1 MPLASVDVDGM
12 NTTGIIGRLTQRL
25 RTRTTAFLHDL
36 AMIPVAWLAAFYLQL
51 DFQPISGGDLYLVLG
66 GLVLIVPMQALLFW
80 YYGLYRGVWRF
91 ASLPDM
97 IRIVKAVGIGTLGLM
112 ATVAFVPSMQEV
124 PRAVPVL
131 YGVLLV
137 ALVSGPRFLYRWFK
151 DHHFRLEAG
160 PRVLIVGAG
169 RAGEMLV
176 RELLRTHEGNYQP
189 VAFVDD
195 DLRKRGKE
203 LHGIRVVGP
212 IARIPALVKELWID
226 LIMLAVPSASAGQM
240 RRIVEV
246 CERAGVPFRSVPR
259 LEDLI
264 TGRGSIQQLREI
276 AIEDLLGRAPVDL
289 DWQGIRRGLAGRVIL
304 VTGAGG
310 SIGAELCRQLA
321 RFGAKALVLIENS
334 EYNLYRI
341 ELELR
346 RDHPGVRLY
355 THLCDVRDPVAVD
368 RIMSRY
374 RPQVVFHAAA
384 FKHVPML
391 EGQLREAV
399 SNNVLGTRIVAE
411 AADRCGA
418 HEFVLISTDKA
429 VNPVN
434 VMGATKRAA
443 EIFCQNFD
451 RRSQTRFITVRFGN
465 VLGSA
470 GSVVPLF
477 RQQIESGGPVTVT
490 HPEMMRYFMTISEA
504 CQLIMQAS
512 VIGTGGEI
520 YVLDMGEPVKIRYL
534 AEQMIRLAGKE
545 PDKDIKI
552 AYTGLRPG
560 EKLYEEL
567 FHEKER
573 LTGTG
578 FNKILLSSS
587 RECDWA
593 WLSAL
598 LDELAGAAR
607 AYDEEHL
614 LRVLC
619 ALVPEFEVQTAV
631 PAPAPA
637 RVISLD
643 RSRPR
648 PDA

>member
-1 MPLASVDVDGM
+1 MSAMRTV
-12 NTTGIIGRLTQRL
+12 IQRL

-36 AMIPVAWLAAFYLQL
+36 VMIPAAWLAAFYLQI
-51 DFQPISGGDLYLVLG
+51 DFQPISWRELSYVLA
-66 GLVLIVPMQALLFW
+66 GLVLVVPVQAILFW

-97 IRIVKAVGIGTLGLM
+97 IRIVKAVGIGTLVLM
-112 ATVAFVPSMQEV
+112 ATVALLPPMQGV
-124 PRAVPVL
+124 PRAVPIL

-137 ALVSGPRFLYRWFK
+137 ALVGGPRFLYRWFK

-203 LHGIRVVGP
+203 LHGIRVLGP
-212 IARIPALVKELWID
+212 IHRIPELVRELWID
-226 LIMLAVPSASAGQM
+226 LIMLAVPSANTQQM

-264 TGRGSIQQLREI
+264 TGRGAIQQLREI
-276 AIEDLLGRAPVDL
+276 AIEDLLGREPVDL
-289 DWQGIRRGLAGRVIL
+289 DWQGIRSGLSGRVIL

-310 SIGAELCRQLA
+310 SIGSELCRQLA
-321 RFGAKALVLIENS
+321 RFGARSLVLIENS

-341 ELELR
+341 EMELR
-346 RDHPGVRLY
+346 RDYPDVGVHA
-355 THLCDVRDPVAVD
+355 HLCDIRDPVAVD
-368 RIMSRY
+368 RVMSRH

-443 EIFCQNFD
+443 ELFCQNFD
-451 RRSQTRFITVRFGN
+451 RRSATRFITVRFGN

-477 RQQIESGGPVTVT
+477 RQQIEAGGPVTVT
-490 HPEMMRYFMTISEA
+490 HPEILRYFMTISEA

-512 VIGTGGEI
+512 VIGKGGEI

-545 PDKDIKI
+545 PGKDIEI
-552 AYTGLRPG
+552 VYTGLRPG

-578 FNKILLSSS
+578 FNKILLSAS
-587 RECDWA
+587 RECDWSE
-593 WLSAL
+593 LSTR
-598 LDELAGAAR
+598 LDELERAAR
-607 AYDEEHL
+607 AYDEERL
-614 LRVLC
+614 LRGLC
-619 ALVPEFEVQTAV
+619 MLVPEFEVQTAV
-631 PAPAPA
+631 PGPAPA
-637 RVISLD
+637 RVVALESGRRRAD
-643 RSRPR
+643 T
-648 PDA
+648 

>member
-1 MPLASVDVDGM
+1 MS
-12 NTTGIIGRLTQRL
+12 GIGKLVRPL

-36 AMIPVAWLAAFYLQL
+36 FMIPVAWLAAFSLQL
-51 DFQPISGGDLYLVLG
+51 DFQPIAGGDLAYLLG
-66 GLVLIVPMQALLFW
+66 GLSLVMPLQASLFW

-97 IRIVKAVGIGTLGLM
+97 VRIVKAVGLGTLALL
-112 ATVAFVPSMQEV
+112 AAVAFVPPLQEV
-124 PRAVPVL
+124 PRAVPIL

-137 ALVSGPRFLYRWFK
+137 ALLSGPRFLYRWFK

-176 RELLRTHEGNYQP
+176 RELLRTREGNYQP

-203 LHGIRVVGP
+203 LHGIRVLGP
-212 IARIPALVKELWID
+212 IHRIPALVQELWID
-226 LIMLAVPSASAGQM
+226 LIMLAVPSAKAEQM

-264 TGRGSIQQLREI
+264 TGRGTIQQLREI
-276 AIEDLLGRAPVDL
+276 AIEDLLGREPVAL
-289 DWQGIRRGLAGRVIL
+289 DWEAIRRGLAGRVIL

-321 RFGAKALVLIENS
+321 RHGAHALVLVENS

-341 ELELR
+341 EMELS
-346 RDHPGVRLY
+346 RDHPAVKIHA
-355 THLCDVRDPVAVD
+355 HLCDVRDPVAVD
-368 RIMSRY
+368 RIMSRH

-384 FKHVPML
+384 YKHVPML

-399 SNNVLGTRIVAE
+399 ANNVLGTRIVAE
-411 AADRCGA
+411 AADRCGS

-451 RRSQTRFITVRFGN
+451 RRSRTRFITVRFGN

-477 RQQIESGGPVTVT
+477 RRQIEAGGPVTVT
-490 HPEMMRYFMTISEA
+490 HPEILRYFMTISEA

-512 VIGTGGEI
+512 VIGSGGEI

-545 PDKDIKI
+545 PGKDIQI
-552 AYTGLRPG
+552 LYTGLRPG

-587 RECDWA
+587 RECDWSV
-593 WLSAL
+593 LGML
-598 LDELAGAAR
+598 LDDLAEAVR
-607 AYDEEHL
+607 AYDEERL
-614 LRVLC
+614 LRGLQ

-631 PAPAPA
+631 PSPAPA
-637 RVISLD
+637 RVIALESG
-643 RSRPR
+643 RSRSE
-648 PDA
+648 A